1 MDKERTCNLLR
12 HTKNLKF
19 KLILESAIIG
29 ALVGL
34 TIVLHRILLK
44 KLSAIFIAFY
54 SYSKGNIL
62 STGLVFGVLIISGYL
77 VALML
82 KKEPMIGG
90 SGIPQVEGI
99 LMQKLKGN
107 WFGILIN
114 KFVGGL
120 IALGAGL
127 SLGREGPSVQMGA
140 SIGEGFAKIFKRV
153 SVEEK
158 YLITSGASAGLA
170 AAFNAPISG
179 VMFALEEVHKNF
191 SPLVLLSVMSSALM
205 SDFVTKNILGIGKSL
220 SFVGVKPM
228 DLKYYWLLIILG
240 IAVGISGVIFNS
252 GILKTQSMFKKSK
265 LSTEIKV
272 IIPFLITGF
281 IGLTA
286 PILLGGGH
294 ELIMSLGNDSI
305 TLKMLLLFLFVK
317 FIFTFVCFGSGV
329 PGGIFFPLLVLGS
342 LIGNIFGI
350 VATNVFDIP
359 SMYILNFIILAMAG
373 HFASI
378 VKAPITGIIL
388 ICEMTGSFDH
398 LLALAIVCVV
408 SYITSD
414 LLKSEPIY
422 ESLLHRWIEKDS
434 HKFTPSQVRKSLME
448 VVVQLGCE
456 IDHKQI
462 KDITWPENCLIVSI
476 TRGGKEIIP
485 RGNTTLIGGDYL
497 TIMANEENA
506 ACALDYVTSLTS
518 NIKLL

>member
-1 MDKERTCNLLR
+1 MDKERTGNLLR
-12 HTKNLKF
+12 HTENLKF

-29 ALVGL
+29 AIVGL
-34 TIVLHRILLK
+34 TIVLHRIALG
-44 KLSAIFIAFY
+44 KLSSIFMGFY
-54 SYSKGNIL
+54 NHSRGNIL
-62 STGLVFGVLIISGYL
+62 STALLFGLLIVGGYI

-82 KKEPMIGG
+82 KREPMIGG

-99 LMQKLKGN
+99 LMQKLKGS
-107 WFGILIN
+107 WLGILVY
-114 KFVGGL
+114 KFSGGL

-140 SIGEGFAKIFKRV
+140 SIGEGFAKVFKRV

-205 SDFVTKNILGIGKSL
+205 SDFVTKNLLGIGKSL
-220 SFVGVKPM
+220 SFVGVRPM
-228 DLKYYWLLIILG
+228 DLKYYWVLIILG

-252 GILKTQSMFKKSK
+252 GILKTQSIFAKSK

-272 IIPFLITGF
+272 IIPFLITGV

-294 ELIMSLGNDSI
+294 ELIMSLGNDAI
-305 TLKMLLLFLFVK
+305 TLKMLLLFLLIKFV
-317 FIFTFVCFGSGV
+317 FTFVSFGSGV
-329 PGGIFFPLLVLGS
+329 PGGIFFPLLVLGA

-350 VATNVFDIP
+350 VAINFFDIP
-359 SMYILNFIILAMAG
+359 SIYIVNFIILAMAG

-398 LLALAIVCVV
+398 LLALSIVCIVA
-408 SYITSD
+408 YITSD
-414 LLKSEPIY
+414 LFKSEPIY
-422 ESLLHRWIEKDS
+422 ESLLHRWLEKGTN
-434 HKFTPSQVRKSLME
+434 KFKPSQVRKSLME

-456 IDHKQI
+456 IEHKQI
-462 KDITWPENCLIVSI
+462 KEITWPENCLIVSI
-476 TRGGKEIIP
+476 ARGGKEIIP
-485 RGNTTLIGGDYL
+485 NGDTTLIGGDYL
-497 TIMANEENA
+497 TIMADEGNA
-506 ACALDYVTSLTS
+506 AHALDCVTNLTS